1 MTRPRVLL
9 NVGATVGTT
18 RRSGVQGVVLA
29 LAKSLPAWAPTDL
42 VVWDEQACGLRYA
55 DAWELNALF
64 GSCGPPEGIA
74 LRQDARQV
82 GRPFVAGLEDPQHTW
97 LLDAELAYQGPG
109 GVQAIARRTSQLAL
123 AGVRTAAIVHDLIPI
138 QNPAY
143 GADRD
148 AHLDYAT
155 ELIRTDFIL
164 ANSQHTADAFT
175 QLWRNRGL
183 AGLPPIL
190 ALPLPDGGFGPLSAS
205 PDAATPHLI
214 MLGSV
219 EPRKRQLQ
227 AVQAFA
233 AARRRS
239 DAVAGARLTVIGDL
253 HPTVAAPFRRLVAA
267 TPGVVYLHYAPDAVR
282 DAALATATATLFASD
297 DEGFGLPIAES
308 LAAGLPCLCA
318 DFGAMAELVKGG
330 GCLGVDVRDQ
340 RALEAGVIALCEDQ
354 ALIRRLKDEIA
365 ARSFRTWR
373 DYAGDLVAAL
383 AAAGADRPDVAP
395 RAGQR
400 DVEAAYAKA
409 RKSAGAVRLRLILSS
424 DEVAEAETMI
434 RSLLR
439 HISTPSHAVQLL
451 VLDRGSSPA
460 RLAALSGLSNSNLRL
475 HVTSADLGE
484 VAALQDAAR
493 LTEADYI
500 WVLDPTH
507 EASASDILTAL
518 GQAVS
523 SPGAPA
529 LPLKAPMRTLPGLP
543 PVIWRQDVFA
553 AALDIAVTGDP
564 ARDLAALQPQARR
577 ALERLTNGGA
587 SIIGTA

>member
-1 MTRPRVLL
+1 
-9 NVGATVGTT
+9 
-18 RRSGVQGVVLA
+18 VQGVVLA
-29 LAKSLPAWAPTDL
+29 LAKSLPAWGPTDL

-64 GSCGPPEGIA
+64 GSCGPPEGVA

-82 GRPFVAGLEDPQHTW
+82 GRPFVAGLEDLQHTW

-109 GVQAIARRTSQLAL
+109 GVQAMARRTSQLAL

-148 AHLDYAT
+148 AHLDYVA
-155 ELIRTDFIL
+155 ELVRTDLIL
-164 ANSQHTADAFT
+164 ANSQYTADAFAR
-175 QLWRNRGL
+175 LWQDQGL
-183 AGLPPIL
+183 TGARPIL
-190 ALPLPDGGFGPLSAS
+190 ACPLPDGGFGPQRAS
-205 PDAATPHLI
+205 PPAASPHLV

-233 AARRRS
+233 AAQRRS
-239 DAVAGARLTVIGDL
+239 AAVAGARLTVIGDL
-253 HPTVAAPFRRLVAA
+253 HPAVAAPFRRLVAA
-267 TPGVVYLHYAPDAVR
+267 TPGVVYLNYAPDAVR

-340 RALEAGVIALCEDQ
+340 GALEAGVIALCEDQ
-354 ALIRRLKDEIA
+354 GLIRRLKDEIA
-365 ARSFRTWR
+365 GRAFRTWR

-383 AAAGADRPDVAP
+383 VAAGAARPDAAP
-395 RAGQR
+395 RAGR
-400 DVEAAYAKA
+400 PDVEVAYAKA
-409 RKSAGAVRLRLILSS
+409 CKRAGAVRLRLILSS
-424 DEVAEAETMI
+424 DQVNQAETMI

-439 HISTPSHAVQLL
+439 HISTPSRAVQLL
-451 VLDRGSSPA
+451 VLDRGSSLT
-460 RLAALSGLSNSNLRL
+460 RLAALSGLSHPNLRL

-484 VAALQDAAR
+484 VAALQVAAR
-493 LTEADYI
+493 LMGADYI
-500 WVLDPTH
+500 WSLAPTH
-507 EASASDILTAL
+507 EPSASDILNAL
-518 GQAVS
+518 AQVVS

-529 LPLKAPMRTLPGLP
+529 LPLKAPMQTQPGLP

-553 AALDIAVTGDP
+553 AALDIAITGDP
-564 ARDLAALQPQARR
+564 VRDLAALQPQARR
-577 ALERLTNGGA
+577 ALERLTDRVALISGA
-587 SIIGTA
+587 V